1 MARVRKFVAAF
12 NNSPNAKA
20 AFKAR
25 MKTAGVKPKVL
36 IQEVETR
43 WWATYMCCER
53 LLELRPFLDV
63 DGIDQLVGEYLNPED
78 WEYIVQVCE
87 IMEPFKHFIIF
98 FEGQKYVSLSWLP
111 VMIEKMRLHMEKVAA
126 DLEDPNSER
135 RRRRGLRDQP
145 RLTDL
150 LIKCVHE
157 MRESFLLYWRSR
169 DDKFEC
175 GRESEIR
182 MSGIP
187 TKAWHAALYEG
198 RTRKRLGFLTADERT
213 QLWKMLADDVFDR
226 HLALLAENAEAET
239 DEEDANAAAPANPPP
254 QPPIDLHARQANN
267 PLFMDFDLFNVVED
281 QPVLRRQHP
290 DEHAAIKSAI
300 QDEIMRLQRHERLF
314 MAANPLDEW
323 RNVASEFPY
332 TAPVA
337 RAILAIPSTVR
348 LPFFRAFVCST
359 ICFVAQGPLC

>member
-1 MARVRKFVAAF
+1 
-12 NNSPNAKA
+12 
-20 AFKAR
+20 
-25 MKTAGVKPKVL
+25 
-36 IQEVETR
+36 
-43 WWATYMCCER
+43 
-53 LLELRPFLDV
+53 
-63 DGIDQLVGEYLNPED
+63 
-78 WEYIVQVCE
+78 
-87 IMEPFKHFIIF
+87 
-98 FEGQKYVSLSWLP
+98 
-111 VMIEKMRLHMEKVAA
+111 
-126 DLEDPNSER
+126 
-135 RRRRGLRDQP
+135 
-145 RLTDL
+145 
-150 LIKCVHE
+150 
-157 MRESFLLYWRSR
+157 
-169 DDKFEC
+169 
-175 GRESEIR
+175 
-182 MSGIP
+182 
-187 TKAWHAALYEG
+187 
-198 RTRKRLGFLTADERT
+198 
-213 QLWKMLADDVFDR
+213 MLADDVFDR

-254 QPPIDLHARQANN
+254 QPPIEPHARQANN